1 MKIRKRI
8 AGWFRFLA
16 WKLDPKT
23 PIVRQRPGGGWTVE
37 LRPDLPLALIH
48 RGHVNGESWS

>member
-1 MKIRKRI
+1 MKIRKRL
-8 AGWFRFLA
+8 AGWCRFLA

-23 PIVRQRPGGGWTVE
+23 PIVRRRPEGGWTVE

-48 RGHVNGESWS
+48 PGHVNGESWS